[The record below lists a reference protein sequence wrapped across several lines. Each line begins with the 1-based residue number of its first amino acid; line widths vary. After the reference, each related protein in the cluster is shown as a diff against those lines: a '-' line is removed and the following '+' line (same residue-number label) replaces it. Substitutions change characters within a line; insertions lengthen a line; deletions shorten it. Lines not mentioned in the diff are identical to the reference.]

1 MKQPATI
8 ELYTYWNLL
17 RGARLSPEREEVDP
31 LAIRHILADTMML
44 ETDEDRT
51 FPVRISGTRLNA
63 LFLDE
68 QKGRAFIDLF
78 APDER
83 QSAAAMILSMLN
95 GARPVVATLTAA
107 PQGEEPATLELLL
120 LPLRHRGKAQAR
132 TPHARILGAL
142 SPIAIPSWLGLR
154 PALCLRMIS
163 MRFIEDGGLAQQTP
177 EELTHGMIARRRAF
191 SVIPGGRPARVRRDD
206 FSRAFST
213 RRRSGGRFRHNAGR
227 FSASSS
233 PPIGRVAG

>member
-1 MKQPATI
+1 MKQPATL
-8 ELYTYWNLL
+8 ELYSYWNHL

-44 ETDEDRT
+44 ETDDDRT

-63 LFLDE
+63 LFLGE

-78 APDER
+78 APAER

-95 GARPVVATLTAA
+95 GARPVVATLSAA
-107 PQGEEPATLELLL
+107 PHADEPATLELLL

-132 TPHARILGAL
+132 ILGAL
-142 SPIAIPSWLGLR
+142 TPVAIPSWLGLR

-163 MRFIEDGGLAQQTP
+163 MRFVEEAPAQDTP
-177 EELTHGMIARRRAF
+177 EQLAGRMKARRRGLF
-191 SVIPGGRPARVRRDD
+191 VIPGGRPA
-206 FSRAFST
+206 
-213 RRRSGGRFRHNAGR
+213 
-227 FSASSS
+227 
-233 PPIGRVAG
+233 